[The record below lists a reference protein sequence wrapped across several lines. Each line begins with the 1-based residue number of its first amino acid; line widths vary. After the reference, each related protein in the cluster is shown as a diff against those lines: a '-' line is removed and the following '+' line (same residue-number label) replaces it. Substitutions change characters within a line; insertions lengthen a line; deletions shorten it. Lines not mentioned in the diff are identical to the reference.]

1 MRTLTMIATTS
12 VTFLSENY
20 QIAGTLYLPTLL
32 AGHKAPGIVLCQGFA
47 GTKEMLLP
55 AYAEKFAKNGYVALA
70 FDYRGFGGSGGEPG
84 RLVPKLQVEDIKN
97 AISFLSSVDEVDSGR
112 IGLWGTSYGGAN
124 AIVAA
129 SEDKRIKCLCIQLA
143 FGDGERCITAKDI
156 SKLKETLAKLRDK
169 KESTGKELM
178 VPISKILSDKQSKKF
193 FQEYS
198 DAFPALKI
206 KIPFLTILETINYK
220 PENYLKNLHIPILII
235 GAEKDLV
242 SPISETYSLY
252 NLASE
257 PKELMVASG
266 ATHFDLYKGD
276 FLEQVVNKQISWFDK
291 HLAINTL

>member
-1 MRTLTMIATTS
+1 VPGFRWHQR
-12 VTFLSENY
+12 N
-20 QIAGTLYLPTLL
+20 
-32 AGHKAPGIVLCQGFA
+32 APACLCGKICQ
-47 GTKEMLLP
+47 KWLC
-55 AYAEKFAKNGYVALA
+55 
-70 FDYRGFGGSGGEPG
+70 GFGGSGGEPG

-143 FGDGERCITAKDI
+143 FGDGERCITAEDI